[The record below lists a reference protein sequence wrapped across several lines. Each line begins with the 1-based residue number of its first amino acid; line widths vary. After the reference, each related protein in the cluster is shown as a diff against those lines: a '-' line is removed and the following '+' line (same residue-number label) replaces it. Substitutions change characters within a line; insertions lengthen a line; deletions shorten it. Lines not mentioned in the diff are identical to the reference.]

1 MNLRLFALIIL
12 LITGDLAA
20 QGPAT
25 WLPEFPVIGD
35 SILISF
41 DPAKSSP
48 IPDTTPTLVLHW
60 GVNETSAGAWNPPP
74 ADLRPAG
81 SVLHTDNKAVRSP
94 MAKNGPVW
102 QLRIPTDARIST
114 VHFVV
119 NTGTPASPG
128 PNWDNNDNRNWNI
141 TLTEEKI
148 RAIFSSPESDNQ
160 YGDLRRSPAFVAPDG
175 SLEIVGTAG
184 VNNTALDSLKLFIG
198 TEQVKATDLDTLKHI
213 FNAAGYP
220 AGFQELRLVASDT
233 SGVSDT
239 AATLIMVNPVPK
251 DLLPPAGIIDGIN
264 YVDEQTVVLSLFAPY
279 KDFVYLLG
287 DFNDWMVDTTYFM
300 HRQIIDAD
308 SIRWWI
314 RLENLTTL
322 QEYAYQYLINGD
334 LRIADPYTA
343 KVLDPWHDEEIIEK
357 GLYPGLKPYPDGKT
371 SDHVAVLQTAQTGY
385 QWQFDETFL
394 RPKQSE
400 LIVYELLIRDFLA
413 RHDYST
419 LIDTLDYFERLGINA
434 IELMPVNEFEG
445 NSSWGYNP
453 SFYFAP
459 DKFYGPADSLKRFVD
474 ECHKRGI
481 AVIIDMVL
489 NHSYGQSPLVR
500 LYFANGKVTSE
511 NPWYNISAPH
521 TDFSWGYDFNH
532 ERTATRN
539 FVHRVNRYWLEE
551 YKIDGF
557 RFDFTRGF
565 TNRQGTSGGY
575 DASRIAILENMA
587 DQIWAVDS
595 TAYVILEHL
604 IDSNDEM
611 RELAHYKQGMML
623 WANANYNYNEATMG
637 YNDSGKS
644 DFSWGFYKTRP
655 GWTKPNLVTYME
667 SHDEERLMF
676 KNLQYGNSSG
686 GYDIKHLETALNRMK
701 LAGAFFFTY
710 PGAKML
716 WQLGELGY
724 DISIDDP
731 CRLCAKDPNWQ
742 YYQDDLRLK
751 LYKTYAALIQ
761 LRRTVPA
768 FTSADA
774 GVELSV
780 SGAAKRIRIT
790 HPSMNVI
797 IIGNF
802 DVIIRE
808 IVPDFYY
815 SGTWYDYFSG
825 EAVTITDAAAEIVLE
840 PGEFHIYTSKKLPT
854 PEEDI
859 LNAIPPLI
867 SEQPDLYTLEQNYPN
882 PFNPITAIKFQLA
895 DIARVEL
902 TIFDILG
909 REVARLVDGIR
920 PAGSHQIMWSGTDH
934 DGIRVSS
941 GVYIYRL
948 KVNVGESK
956 IFEEHRKMILLR

>member
-1 MNLRLFALIIL
+1 MKLKLISIIIL
-12 LITGDLAA
+12 LIAGNLAA
-20 QGPAT
+20 QDPAS

-35 SILISF
+35 SIMISF

-48 IPDTTPTLVLHW
+48 IPDATSTLVLHW

-74 ADLRPAG
+74 ADLWPAG
-81 SVLHTDNKAVRSP
+81 SVLHTDNKAVRSA
-94 MAKNGPVW
+94 MVKNGPVW
-102 QLRIPTDARIST
+102 QIRIPTDYRITT

-128 PNWDNNDNRNWNI
+128 PNWDNNNSNNWNI
-141 TLTEEKI
+141 ILSEEKI
-148 RAIFSSPESDNQ
+148 RAILISPEADNQ
-160 YGDLRRSPAFVAPDG
+160 YGDLRRTPVFVAPDG
-175 SLEIVGTAG
+175 SIEIVGTAG
-184 VNNTALDSLKLFIG
+184 LKDTELDSLKLFIG
-198 TEQVKATDLDTLKHI
+198 TEQVETTDLDTLRHI
-213 FNAAGYP
+213 FDATRYP
-220 AGFQELRLVASDT
+220 AGFQQLRLVAIDT

-239 AATLIMVNPVPK
+239 AATLIMVNPVPQ
-251 DLLPPAGIIDGIN
+251 DISVPEGVTDGIN
-264 YVDEQTVVLSLFAPY
+264 YFDDHTVVLALFAPY
-279 KDFVYLLG
+279 KDFAYLIG
-287 DFNDWMVDTTYFM
+287 DFNDWMADTAYFM
-300 HRQIIDAD
+300 HRQIIDDD

-314 RLENLTTL
+314 RLENLTPM
-322 QEYAYQYLINGD
+322 QEYAFQYLVNGD

-343 KVLDPWHDEEIIEK
+343 KVLDPWNDKEIIDK
-357 GLYPGLKPYPDGKT
+357 GLYPDLKPYPAGQT
-371 SDHVAVLQTAQTGY
+371 SQPVSVLQTSQTGY
-385 QWQFDETFL
+385 QWQFDETYS
-394 RPKQSE
+394 RPKQAE
-400 LIVYELLIRDFLA
+400 LIIYELLIRDFLA

-419 LIDTLDYFERLGINA
+419 LIDTLGYFERLGINA

-500 LYFANGKVTSE
+500 LYFENGKVTSE
-511 NPWYNISAPH
+511 NPWYNITAPH
-521 TDFSWGYDFNH
+521 TDFAWGYDFDH
-532 ERTATRN
+532 QHPATIK
-539 FVHRVNRYWLEE
+539 FVNRVNRYWLEE
-551 YKIDGF
+551 YKVDGF

-575 DASRIAILENMA
+575 DASRIAILKNMA
-587 DQIWAVDS
+587 DQIWSVDS

-611 RELAHYKQGMML
+611 RELAHYNQGMML
-623 WANANYNYNEATMG
+623 WANTNYNYNEAIMG

-686 GYDIKHLETALNRMK
+686 VYDIKQLETALNRMK

-716 WQLGELGY
+716 WQQGELGY
-724 DISIDDP
+724 DTSIDDP
-731 CRLCAKDPNWQ
+731 CRLCPKDPNWQ
-742 YYQDDLRLK
+742 YYQNDLRLK

-761 LRRTVPA
+761 LRRAVPA

-774 GVELSV
+774 NVELSV
-780 SGAAKRIRIT
+780 GGAAKRIKIT
-790 HPSMNVI
+790 HPTMNVI

-802 DVIIRE
+802 DVINRE

-815 SGTWYDYFSG
+815 AGIWYDYFTG
-825 EAVTITDAAAEIVLE
+825 EAVTISDPAANILLK

-854 PEEDI
+854 PEDDI
-859 LNAIPPLI
+859 LNAIPIPI
-867 SEQPDLYTLEQNYPN
+867 SEQPFSYALEQNYPN
-882 PFNPITAIKFQLA
+882 PFNPVTTIQFQLA
-895 DIARVEL
+895 ENAEIEL
-902 TIFDILG
+902 TVFDLLG
-909 REVARLVDGIR
+909 REVAILVNGMR
-920 PAGSHQIMWSGTDH
+920 TAGSHLVMWSGTDNH
-934 DGIRVSS
+934 GIPVSS

-948 KVNVGESK
+948 IVRSAESK
-956 IFEEHRKMILLR
+956 IFEEHQKMLLLK